1 LLQHGFKACTVSGGM
16 LSPAHEQFLN
26 AQSTR

>member
-16 LSPAHEQFLN
+16 LSPAHEQFLD